1 MLSGQSTKFPRRVS
15 ILFHLVAI
23 VPVLGFATYHGIW
36 GSRWLALFLSLSLLV
51 VCLSLYNEV
60 RYRDSLFYRQAFVV
74 LVSIAIAFSCYQLG
88 LRGLIYVFPMSSV
101 FFFTF
106 PFALGIVSGVL
117 FSFCCLLAA
126 SYVEPLIL
134 VLRFSVGITISMV
147 FAGIFAFIVL
157 KQKNKLEQL
166 ANRDELTGAL
176 NRRTLRPELDAA
188 RNICQRHQ
196 RPESLAIMDLD
207 HFKQVNDLH
216 GHLAGDEVLKEFS
229 RLVTRRIRNS
239 DKLFRFGGEE
249 FILQLPQTDEQ
260 QAWELCEALRVLV
273 EATTFSKN
281 IHLTCSF
288 GVAQLAE
295 SESVDAWLKGCDKAL
310 YQAKEN
316 GRNQVLKRS
325 TGFQFLTEAPL
336 GTDVP

>member
-1 MLSGQSTKFPRRVS
+1 MISGQSTNFPRRVS

-23 VPVLGFATYHGIW
+23 APVLGFTLYHGIW
-36 GSRWLALFLSLSLLV
+36 GSHWLSLFLGGSLLV
-51 VCLSLYNEV
+51 VSLSLYNEFKH
-60 RYRDSLFYRQAFVV
+60 RDSLLYRQMFVV
-74 LVSIAIAFSCYQLG
+74 LVSFSIALSCYQLG

-106 PFALGIVSGVL
+106 PFVQGIVSGVI
-117 FSFCCLLAA
+117 FSLCCLLAA

-188 RNICQRHQ
+188 KNMHQRHQ
-196 RPESLAIMDLD
+196 QSESLAIMDLD

-216 GHLAGDEVLKEFS
+216 GHLVGDEVLKEFS
-229 RLVTRRIRNS
+229 QLVAGRIRNS

-260 QAWELCEALRVLV
+260 QAWELCEALRALV
-273 EATTFSKN
+273 EATSFSNN
-281 IHLTCSF
+281 IRLTCSF
-288 GVAQLAE
+288 GVAQLTAD
-295 SESVDAWLKGCDKAL
+295 ESVDSWLKGCDKAL
-310 YQAKEN
+310 YQAKES
-316 GRNQVLKRS
+316 GRNKVLKRS
-325 TGFQFLTEAPL
+325 SGYRPQ
-336 GTDVP
+336 